1 MILKELKVYSE
12 NVVNEVHNLEQICK
26 DQDNLQG
33 SIFVDTTMNFNQEMN
48 SIFLMYDGN
57 QLISLLTMFV
67 PTQHEAEIT
76 ALTLPSHRG
85 KGYFKELL
93 AKAVEEL
100 IKYEIP
106 EVLFVIESQ
115 SITGKQVIPHLRAQ
129 YDFTD
134 YSMRLDDR
142 KFVPLASNRLKY
154 LKPSEED
161 LQRLIDT
168 SMRIG
173 EDCYEDAQGR
183 IMKSFQSVTREQ
195 YLGILNDE
203 IIGIGSSSRDEDE
216 VSIFGFGIT
225 PEFRS
230 MGYGY
235 DLLHL
240 IVEQLKQSGIRE
252 IVIEVDSNNLHAF
265 SLYQKCGFQIE
276 TAFEYYRK
284 KTNEL
289 NVIHRSLIEKPRNLH

>member
-12 NVVNEVHNLEQICK
+12 NVENEMHHLEQICQ
-26 DQDNLQG
+26 DQDNLKG
-33 SIFVDTTMNFNQEMN
+33 SIFVDTTMNFSQEMN

-57 QLISLLTMFV
+57 QLISLLTVFV
-67 PTQHEAEIT
+67 PTQQEAEIT
-76 ALTLPSHRG
+76 ALTLPSQRG

-93 AKAVEEL
+93 SKAVEEL

-106 EVLFVIESQ
+106 EVLFVLESQ
-115 SITGKQVIPHLRAQ
+115 SNTGKHVVARLAAQ
-129 YDFTD
+129 YDFTE
-134 YSMRLDDR
+134 YSMSLDVR
-142 KFVPLASNRLKY
+142 KYVPLASNRLKY

-161 LQRLIDT
+161 LKRLIDT
-168 SMRIG
+168 SMRIF
-173 EDCYEDAQGR
+173 DDSYEDTQGM
-183 IMKSFQSVTREQ
+183 ITNIFQSITRDQ

-203 IIGIGSSSRDEDE
+203 IIGMGSSSRDGDE

-230 MGYGY
+230 KGYGY

-240 IVEQLKQSGIRE
+240 IVENLRQSGIRE
-252 IVIEVDSNNLHAF
+252 IVIEVDSNNTHAF
-265 SLYQKCGFQIE
+265 NLYQKFGFQID

-284 KTNEL
+284 KTNEC
-289 NVIHRSLIEKPRNLH
+289 NSH

>member
-12 NVVNEVHNLEQICK
+12 NVVNEMQNLEEICK
-26 DQDNLQG
+26 HQDNLKG
-33 SIFVDTTMNFNQEMN
+33 SIFVDTTMNFNQEMK

-93 AKAVEEL
+93 AKAVDEL
-100 IKYEIP
+100 LKYQIP
-106 EVLFVIESQ
+106 EVLFVLESQ
-115 SITGKQVIPHLRAQ
+115 SITGKLVITHLAAQ
-129 YDFTD
+129 YDYTE

-142 KFVPLASNRLKY
+142 KYVPLASNRLKY
-154 LKPSEED
+154 FKPREED
-161 LQRLIDT
+161 LKKIIDT
-168 SMRIG
+168 SMRIV
-173 EDCYEDAQGR
+173 DDSYEDAHAS
-183 IMKSFQSVTREQ
+183 IMKSFQSVTRDQ

-203 IIGIGSSSRDEDE
+203 IIGIGSSSLDDGE
-216 VSIFGFGIT
+216 VSIFGFGII

-230 MGYGY
+230 KGYGY

-240 IVEQLKQSGIRE
+240 IVEQLRQSGIRE
-252 IVIEVDSNNLHAF
+252 IVIEVDSNNIHAF
-265 SLYQKCGFQIE
+265 KLYQKFGFQIE
-276 TAFEYYRK
+276 IAFDYYRK
-284 KTNEL
+284 KTNEC
-289 NVIHRSLIEKPRNLH
+289 NRGTVISGY

>member
-1 MILKELKVYSE
+1 LILKELKDYSE
-12 NVVNEVHNLEQICK
+12 NVVNEVHHLEQICK
-26 DQDNLQG
+26 DQDNLKG
-33 SIFVDTTMNFNQEMN
+33 SIFVDTTMNINQEMN
-48 SIFLMYDGN
+48 SIFLMYDSN

-93 AKAVEEL
+93 SKAVEEL

-106 EVLFVIESQ
+106 EILFVLEIQ
-115 SITGKQVIPHLRAQ
+115 SITGKHVITHLAAQ
-129 YDFTD
+129 YDFTE

-142 KFVPLASNRLKY
+142 KYVPLASNRLKY
-154 LKPSEED
+154 LNPSEED
-161 LQRLIDT
+161 LKRLIDT
-168 SMRIG
+168 SMRIF
-173 EDCYEDAQGR
+173 EDSYEDAQGM
-183 IMKSFQSVTREQ
+183 IVNISQSVTRDQ

-203 IIGIGSSSRDEDE
+203 IIGMGSSSRDGDE

-230 MGYGY
+230 KGYGY

-240 IVEQLKQSGIRE
+240 IVEQLRQSGIRE
-252 IVIEVDSNNLHAF
+252 IVIEVDSNNTHAF
-265 SLYQKCGFQIE
+265 NLYQKFGFQIE

-284 KTNEL
+284 KTNECNTYGTIL
-289 NVIHRSLIEKPRNLH
+289 E

>member
-12 NVVNEVHNLEQICK
+12 NVVNEVHHLEQICK
-26 DQDNLQG
+26 DQDNLKG

-85 KGYFKELL
+85 KGYFKKLL
-93 AKAVEEL
+93 SKAVEEL

-106 EVLFVIESQ
+106 EVLFVLESQ
-115 SITGKQVIPHLRAQ
+115 SITGKHVITHLAAQ
-129 YDFTD
+129 YDFTE

-142 KFVPLASNRLKY
+142 KYVPLASNRLKY

-161 LQRLIDT
+161 LKRLIDT
-168 SMRIG
+168 SMRIF
-173 EDCYEDAQGR
+173 EDSYEDAQSM
-183 IMKSFQSVTREQ
+183 ILNNFQSVTRDQ
-195 YLGILNDE
+195 YLGILNGE
-203 IIGIGSSSRDEDE
+203 LIGMGSSSRDGDE

-230 MGYGY
+230 KGYGY
-235 DLLHL
+235 DLLQL
-240 IVEQLKQSGIRE
+240 IVEHLRQSGIRE
-252 IVIEVDSNNLHAF
+252 IVIEVDSNNTHAF
-265 SLYQKCGFQIE
+265 NLYQKFGFQIE

-284 KTNEL
+284 KTNEC
-289 NVIHRSLIEKPRNLH
+289 NTWESH

>member
-1 MILKELKVYSE
+1 LILKELKVYSE
-12 NVVNEVHNLEQICK
+12 NVVNEVQYLEQICK
-26 DQDNLQG
+26 DQDNLKG

-93 AKAVEEL
+93 FKAVEEL
-100 IKYEIP
+100 INYEIP
-106 EVLFVIESQ
+106 EVLFVLESQ
-115 SITGKQVIPHLRAQ
+115 SITGKHVITHFAAQ
-129 YDFTD
+129 YDFTE

-142 KFVPLASNRLKY
+142 KYVPLASNRLKY
-154 LKPSEED
+154 LNPSEED
-161 LQRLIDT
+161 LKRLIDT
-168 SMRIG
+168 SMRIF
-173 EDCYEDAQGR
+173 EDSYEDAQGM
-183 IMKSFQSVTREQ
+183 IVNSFQSVTRDQ

-203 IIGIGSSSRDEDE
+203 IIGMGSSSFDGDE

-230 MGYGY
+230 KGYGF

-240 IVEQLKQSGIRE
+240 IVEHLRQSGIRE
-252 IVIEVDSNNLHAF
+252 IVIEVDSNNTRAF
-265 SLYQKCGFQIE
+265 NLYQKFGFQIE
-276 TAFEYYRK
+276 TAFDYYRK
-284 KTNEL
+284 RTNEC
-289 NVIHRSLIEKPRNLH
+289 NTWESH

>member
-1 MILKELKVYSE
+1 LILKELKVYSE

-33 SIFVDTTMNFNQEMN
+33 SICVDTTMNFNQEMN

-85 KGYFKELL
+85 KRYFKELL

-100 IKYEIP
+100 IRYEIP

-129 YDFTD
+129 YDFTE

-142 KFVPLASNRLKY
+142 KYIPLASNRLKY
-154 LKPSEED
+154 LKPREED
-161 LQRLIDT
+161 LKRLIDIRMKIFEE
-168 SMRIG
+168 S
-173 EDCYEDAQGR
+173 YEDAQGR
-183 IMKSFQSVTREQ
+183 MVNALQSDTRDQ

-240 IVEQLKQSGIRE
+240 ILEQLRQSGIRE
-252 IVIEVDSNNLHAF
+252 IVIEVDSDNTHAF
-265 SLYQKCGFQIE
+265 SLYRKIGFQIE

-284 KTNEL
+284 KTNEC
-289 NVIHRSLIEKPRNLH
+289 NTWESH

>member
-1 MILKELKVYSE
+1 LILKELKDYSD
-12 NVVNEVHNLEQICK
+12 NVVNEVHHLEQICK
-26 DQDNLQG
+26 DQDNLKG
-33 SIFVDTTMNFNQEMN
+33 SIFVDTTMNFNQEMK

-76 ALTLPSHRG
+76 ALTLPSQRG

-93 AKAVEEL
+93 SKAVQEL

-106 EVLFVIESQ
+106 EVLFVLESQ
-115 SITGKQVIPHLRAQ
+115 SITGKQVVQHLAAQ
-129 YDFTD
+129 YDFTE

-142 KFVPLASNRLKY
+142 KYVSLNSNRLKY

-161 LQRLIDT
+161 IKRLIEI
-168 SMRIG
+168 SMRIF
-173 EDCYEDAQGR
+173 EDSYEDTQG
-183 IMKSFQSVTREQ
+183 IIVNIFQSATRDQ

-203 IIGIGSSSRDEDE
+203 IIGMGSSSRDGDE

-225 PEFRS
+225 PEFRNK
-230 MGYGY
+230 GYGY

-240 IVEQLKQSGIRE
+240 IVEQLKRSGIRE
-252 IVIEVDSNNLHAF
+252 IVIEVDSNNAHAF
-265 SLYQKCGFQIE
+265 KLYQKFGFQIE
-276 TAFEYYRK
+276 IAFEYYRK
-284 KTNEL
+284 KTYKCT
-289 NVIHRSLIEKPRNLH
+289 I